1 MKMNLQNFA
10 QGVPAETPVEEK
22 KGLKKAPKTPGETA
36 PKAQA
41 TPAAEQA
48 QTPTLEERLEK
59 LEALLAAQQ
68 ETTKEDPTVAQTYMD
83 SLRSKEEER
92 RKARGQALLAKL
104 RMQEQEAKLIY
115 PKLSLEQEVKDPR
128 FVELLKCGL
137 DVRSAFEVVHKDDI
151 ITASMEYAAREIERM
166 ITNKILAGGHRPAEN
181 GGNHGPAVTK
191 TDVKSMTRQERKE
204 LIRRVRAGEK
214 ITL

>member
-10 QGVPAETPVEEK
+10 QVAPSEEPEEK
-22 KGLKKAPKTPGETA
+22 KEEKKAPKPPVETP
-36 PKAQA
+36 PKAQEA
-41 TPAAEQA
+41 MEGPQA
-48 QTPTLEERLEK
+48 QSPSLEERLAK
-59 LEALLAAQQ
+59 LEALLSAQQ
-68 ETTKEDPTVAQTYMD
+68 EGSKAEQALPQTYMD
-83 SLRSKEEER
+83 SLRAKKEEQ
-92 RKARGQALLAKL
+92 RKARGEALLAKL
-104 RMQEQEAKLIY
+104 RAQEQEARLIY

-137 DVRSAFEVVHKDDI
+137 DVRSAFEIVHKDEI
-151 ITASMEYAAREIERM
+151 MTASMEYAAREMERM
-166 ITNKILAGGHRPAEN
+166 ITNKIMADGLRPVEN